1 MQGNR
6 CQERHD
12 HSDMEWLERIEV
24 ETERRTVLRPIG
36 GIWSSAQAVLSLDPL
51 LTAPAR
57 VGGETALLT

>member
-1 MQGNR
+1 M
-6 CQERHD
+6 HD